1 MAKLTTDKALSILI
15 DSEQAKK
22 VLKPSYIRQVK
33 HRLKTGKNLELSKK
47 IEILEKL
54 GAVANELTW
63 NVKTN
68 LKNYST
74 TASEIQKSIEATNE
88 VKRKFTKAKHDIQL
102 KNIERNFL
110 GANIDNLQKMAL
122 FGDPTAT
129 IDWTKNQT
137 IIGSITPKKFD
148 PTDLI

>member
-63 NVKTN
+63 NVKTKK
-68 LKNYST
+68 KNHSRRQFNPPDQIRFFKFDIEPNEK
-74 TASEIQKSIEATNE
+74 TAFDNYALIIKQKMEKDIAIA
-88 VKRKFTKAKHDIQL
+88 RKAD
-102 KNIERNFL
+102 KNIGL
-110 GANIDNLQKMAL
+110 IGKM
-122 FGDPTAT
+122 
-129 IDWTKNQT
+129 
-137 IIGSITPKKFD
+137 KKIAEKHLLD
-148 PTDLI
+148 GLTPTDLI

>member
-68 LKNYST
+68 GKTDLKTNVEIHNLTGTINRTQHSQCFGGGEMAT
-74 TASEIQKSIEATNE
+74 MADFQIAIKRQASRQVLSENEIEIARRQSLQAKSRQ
-88 VKRKFTKAKHDIQL
+88 VQP
-102 KNIERNFL
+102 
-110 GANIDNLQKMAL
+110 NL
-122 FGDPTAT
+122 
-129 IDWTKNQT
+129 
-137 IIGSITPKKFD
+137 SISSD

>member
-1 MAKLTTDKALSILI
+1 MAKLTTDNALSLLI

-68 LKNYST
+68 GKNYST
-74 TASEIQKSIEATNE
+74 TTSEIQKAIEDTNE

-102 KNIERNFL
+102 RNIERNFL
-110 GANIDNLQKMAL
+110 GANIDNLQRMAL
-122 FGDPTAT
+122 F
-129 IDWTKNQT
+129 
-137 IIGSITPKKFD
+137 SD

>member
-47 IEILEKL
+47 IELLEKL
-54 GAVANELTW
+54 GAVSNELTW
-63 NVKTN
+63 TVKTN
-68 LKNYST
+68 GKTDLKTNVEIHNLTGTINRTQHSQCFGGGEMAT
-74 TASEIQKSIEATNE
+74 MADFKIAIKRQILSENEIEIARRQSLQAKSRQ
-88 VKRKFTKAKHDIQL
+88 VQP
-102 KNIERNFL
+102 
-110 GANIDNLQKMAL
+110 NLA
-122 FGDPTAT
+122 
-129 IDWTKNQT
+129 I
-137 IIGSITPKKFD
+137 SSD

>member
-68 LKNYST
+68 GKTDARKQLNPPDQISFCKFDIKAN
-74 TASEIQKSIEATNE
+74 EMAT
-88 VKRKFTKAKHDIQL
+88 VDDYTLTIKRKIEKDIAVMRKAD
-102 KNIERNFL
+102 KNIGLN
-110 GANIDNLQKMAL
+110 N
-122 FGDPTAT
+122 
-129 IDWTKNQT
+129 
-137 IIGSITPKKFD
+137 
-148 PTDLI
+148 

>member
-68 LKNYST
+68 GKTILSLND
-74 TASEIQKSIEATNE
+74 AINATE
-88 VKRKFTKAKHDIQL
+88 RLSLAEKFGLLEKAQIV
-102 KNIERNFL
+102 
-110 GANIDNLQKMAL
+110 AM
-122 FGDPTAT
+122 
-129 IDWTKNQT
+129 
-137 IIGSITPKKFD
+137 SSD

>member
-47 IEILEKL
+47 IEILERL

-68 LKNYST
+68 GKTDS
-74 TASEIQKSIEATNE
+74 
-88 VKRKFTKAKHDIQL
+88 
-102 KNIERNFL
+102 
-110 GANIDNLQKMAL
+110 M
-122 FGDPTAT
+122 
-129 IDWTKNQT
+129 IDW
-137 IIGSITPKKFD
+137 SKF
-148 PTDLI
+148 

>member
-1 MAKLTTDKALSILI
+1 MAKLPTDKALSILI

-68 LKNYST
+68 GKTDFDLND
-74 TASEIQKSIEATNE
+74 AINAT
-88 VKRKFTKAKHDIQL
+88 KRPSLAEKFELLEKVQIVA
-102 KNIERNFL
+102 
-110 GANIDNLQKMAL
+110 MSS
-122 FGDPTAT
+122 DPA
-129 IDWTKNQT
+129 
-137 IIGSITPKKFD
+137 
-148 PTDLI
+148 DLI

>member
-15 DSEQAKK
+15 DSDQAKK

-68 LKNYST
+68 GKTDS
-74 TASEIQKSIEATNE
+74 
-88 VKRKFTKAKHDIQL
+88 
-102 KNIERNFL
+102 
-110 GANIDNLQKMAL
+110 M
-122 FGDPTAT
+122 
-129 IDWTKNQT
+129 IDWSKNHPFLVTSNLPIQTKREN
-137 IIGSITPKKFD
+137 
-148 PTDLI
+148 

>member
-68 LKNYST
+68 GKTDLKKQFNPTDQISFCTFHIEPNEREAFDNYALT
-74 TASEIQKSIEATNE
+74 I
-88 VKRKFTKAKHDIQL
+88 KRKIEKDIAVMRKAD
-102 KNIERNFL
+102 KNIGL
-110 GANIDNLQKMAL
+110 IGKM
-122 FGDPTAT
+122 
-129 IDWTKNQT
+129 KK
-137 IIGSITPKKFD
+137 ITEKHLLD
-148 PTDLI
+148 GITPTDLI

>member
-68 LKNYST
+68 GKTDLKKAMKNIDTDMFFIGEPNSGVFGT
-74 TASEIQKSIEATNE
+74 LKDD
-88 VKRKFTKAKHDIQL
+88 KFTSSMPIKNKKAKLPSDYVKSVHVYL
-102 KNIERNFL
+102 KQNKI
-110 GANIDNLQKMAL
+110 
-122 FGDPTAT
+122 
-129 IDWTKNQT
+129 
-137 IIGSITPKKFD
+137 
-148 PTDLI
+148 

>member
-1 MAKLTTDKALSILI
+1 MNKVILIFQKSLIKTNMAKLTTDKALSILI

-68 LKNYST
+68 RKTDFDLND
-74 TASEIQKSIEATNE
+74 AINAT
-88 VKRKFTKAKHDIQL
+88 KRPSLAEKFELLEKVQIVA
-102 KNIERNFL
+102 
-110 GANIDNLQKMAL
+110 M
-122 FGDPTAT
+122 
-129 IDWTKNQT
+129 
-137 IIGSITPKKFD
+137 SSD

>member
-47 IEILEKL
+47 IEILERL

-68 LKNYST
+68 GKTDLVIDTKKQGKWEVSQHHPMTNQRGQ
-74 TASEIQKSIEATNE
+74 ASRQVLSENEIEIARRQSLQAKSRQ
-88 VKRKFTKAKHDIQL
+88 VQP
-102 KNIERNFL
+102 
-110 GANIDNLQKMAL
+110 NLSM
-122 FGDPTAT
+122 
-129 IDWTKNQT
+129 
-137 IIGSITPKKFD
+137 SSD